1 MRAPFVSCSRKLQQ
15 RMAFVQVSGISKKEE
30 GRLVLHPVSF
40 TQQPFE
46 KVAVAG
52 ATGSGKTTLLKIIAG
67 LTQPDSGHV
76 HIAGE
81 RVLGPDEKLVP
92 GHPGVAYLSQHFEL
106 RNNYRVAELLAMANQ
121 LTEKEAALI
130 YAVCRIEP
138 FLARWTHQLSGGER
152 QRVALAR
159 LLVSAPALLLL
170 DEPYSNLDAIHKTEL
185 KAVLQDISAQLQMTC
200 CLVSHDP
207 VDVLSW
213 ADTILV
219 LQGGRLIQKGEP
231 VYLYRYPVNEYVAA
245 LFGKY
250 NMVPDS
256 LLQALLS
263 VSAKAGSIS
272 RFIRPEQLRLTANK
286 ESGIE
291 GMAVQLRFMGG
302 VYELEVLVSGTKLV
316 ITTNVPVERGRVV
329 YVSLV

>member
-1 MRAPFVSCSRKLQQ
+1 
-15 RMAFVQVSGISKKEE
+15 
-30 GRLVLHPVSF
+30 
-40 TQQPFE
+40 
-46 KVAVAG
+46 
-52 ATGSGKTTLLKIIAG
+52 
-67 LTQPDSGHV
+67 
-76 HIAGE
+76 
-81 RVLGPDEKLVP
+81 
-92 GHPGVAYLSQHFEL
+92 
-106 RNNYRVAELLAMANQ
+106 
-121 LTEKEAALI
+121 
-130 YAVCRIEP
+130 
-138 FLARWTHQLSGGER
+138 
-152 QRVALAR
+152 
-159 LLVSAPALLLL
+159 
-170 DEPYSNLDAIHKTEL
+170 
-185 KAVLQDISAQLQMTC
+185 MTC